1 MSDRNE
7 DTKYIPESE
16 LESAVNDEG
25 YASEANVD
33 EVPADEAPAAPIKP
47 IKKKKS
53 TLKKILIALA
63 ILLALL
69 LLLIGGA
76 LFAIDRYVDHM
87 LGYISYE
94 ESDEEWSGVDIDDP
108 SYGIEDEMGID
119 TSGFV
124 DPEAGTDTDPNVSV
138 DDTSYDDEYDDEYD
152 DDDNN
157 GNGGGNGG
165 NYVPPPP
172 EPPYEPDYE
181 ILEGLFDGDTVTD
194 VYDKDVINI
203 LLIGADTISGKS
215 ARSDTMILMSIN
227 NVKKRIVFT
236 SFMRDTYV
244 KIPGRKDN
252 RLNAAFAAGGPN
264 LLIQTIKLN
273 FDINIDHYVMVG
285 LSSFEQAVNAI
296 GGIDIT
302 INNDNY
308 DFFKTWDGIYGLS
321 QAKATDG
328 THKLHLTGSQALVY
342 ARSRAFSNGDFTR
355 TLHQRDLLKQF
366 ALQLRTKSLSDI
378 HELLKTVLPY
388 VKTNIPKD
396 KLRSMIWNALTYI
409 SYNITDARVPC
420 PGSFQY
426 AKINGREVLSVNLEA
441 NKKYIKAKIYG

>member
-1 MSDRNE
+1 MSEMNE
-7 DTKYIPESE
+7 DTKYT
-16 LESAVNDEG
+16 
-25 YASEANVD
+25 SEAD
-33 EVPADEAPAAPIKP
+33 AEAAASGEISIDDTPAEEAPAVEVSAEEPVVPK
-47 IKKKKS
+47 KKKKS
-53 TLKKILIALA
+53 VWKKILIALA

-76 LFAIDRYVDHM
+76 LFAVDRYVDHM
-87 LGYISYE
+87 LDYISYE
-94 ESDEEWSGVDIDDP
+94 ESEEEWSGVDIDDP
-108 SYGIEDEMGID
+108 SYGIDDEMGVN
-119 TSGFV
+119 TSEFI

-138 DDTSYDDEYDDEYD
+138 DDTSYDYGDD

-157 GNGGGNGG
+157 GNGTGNGG

-203 LLIGADTISGKS
+203 LLIGADTMSGKS

-244 KIPGRKDN
+244 KIPGKKDN

-264 LLIQTIKLN
+264 LLIKTIKQN
-273 FDINIDHYVMVG
+273 FDINIDHYVMVSI
-285 LSSFEQAVNAI
+285 SSFEQAVNAI
-296 GGIDIT
+296 GGIDLT

-308 DFFKTWDGIYGLS
+308 DFFKTWDGINGLS

-328 THKLHLTGSQALVY
+328 THTLHLNGSQALVY

-366 ALQLRTKSLSDI
+366 ALQLRKKSLTDI
-378 HELLKTVLPY
+378 HELLKSVLPY

-396 KLRSMIWNALTYI
+396 KLKSMIWSALTYL

-420 PGSFQY
+420 PGSFEY
-426 AKINGREVLSVNLEA
+426 ARINGREVLSVNLEA

>member
-1 MSDRNE
+1 MSEMNE
-7 DTKYIPESE
+7 DTKYTTEADAE
-16 LESAVNDEG
+16 AA
-25 YASEANVD
+25 ASGEISID
-33 EVPADEAPAAPIKP
+33 DTPAEEAPAAEVSAEEPVVPK
-47 IKKKKS
+47 KKKKS
-53 TLKKILIALA
+53 VWKKILIASA

-76 LFAIDRYVDHM
+76 LFAVDRYVDHM
-87 LGYISYE
+87 LDYISYE
-94 ESDEEWSGVDIDDP
+94 ESEEEWSGVDIDDP
-108 SYGIEDEMGID
+108 SYGIDDEMGVN
-119 TSGFV
+119 TSEFI

-138 DDTSYDDEYDDEYD
+138 DDTSYDYGDD

-157 GNGGGNGG
+157 GNGTGNGG

-203 LLIGADTISGKS
+203 LLIGADTMSGKS

-244 KIPGRKDN
+244 KIPGKKDN

-264 LLIQTIKLN
+264 LLIKTIKQN
-273 FDINIDHYVMVG
+273 FDINIDHYVMVSI
-285 LSSFEQAVNAI
+285 SSFEQAVNAI
-296 GGIDIT
+296 GGIDLT

-308 DFFKTWDGIYGLS
+308 DFFKTWDGINGLS

-328 THKLHLTGSQALVY
+328 THTLHLNGSQALVY

-366 ALQLRTKSLSDI
+366 ALQLRKKSLTDI
-378 HELLKTVLPY
+378 HELLKSVLPY

-396 KLRSMIWNALTYI
+396 KLKSMIWSALTYL

-420 PGSFQY
+420 PGSFEY
-426 AKINGREVLSVNLEA
+426 ARINGREVLSVNLEA